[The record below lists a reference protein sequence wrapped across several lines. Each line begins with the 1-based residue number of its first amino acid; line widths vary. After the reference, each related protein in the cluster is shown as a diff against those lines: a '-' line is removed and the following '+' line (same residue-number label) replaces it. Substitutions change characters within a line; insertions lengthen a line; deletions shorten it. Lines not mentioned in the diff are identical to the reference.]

1 MCTQCVSNHAWSV
14 QHQQK
19 LPYYYPS
26 NHKGSV
32 RMAPLDEKSS
42 RRVIT
47 IEYLGKRRKAVML
60 LPFTYCL
67 IIQYYTLML
76 YIFQVCYGPNHLLY
90 SCFLSRI
97 KVILPVKWGS
107 SSNWIHL
114 WNMWVLS
121 FYFLQLENWYDIF
134 RPVDDL
140 AQIQKKSKRVIR
152 YE

>member
-1 MCTQCVSNHAWSV
+1 MGALSKRGTSPLCVSTQCVSNHAWSV

-76 YIFQVCYGPNHLLY
+76 YIYKFAMGQIICYIL

-97 KVILPVKWGS
+97 KVILQVKLGS

-114 WNMWVLS
+114 WNM
-121 FYFLQLENWYDIF
+121 YFHLIFSNWKTDMIF
-134 RPVDDL
+134 SD
-140 AQIQKKSKRVIR
+140 Q
-152 YE
+152 

>member
-47 IEYLGKRRKAVML
+47 IEYLGKTQSSNATAIYLLLDNTVLHPNAVH
-60 LPFTYCL
+60 
-67 IIQYYTLML
+67 I
-76 YIFQVCYGPNHLLY
+76 QVCYGPNHLLH
-90 SCFLSRI
+90 SCFLSGI
-97 KVILPVKWGS
+97 KVILQVKLGS

-114 WNMWVLS
+114 WNTNVLS
-121 FYFLQLENWYDIF
+121 FYFLHLENWYDIF

-140 AQIQKKSKRVIR
+140 AHIQKKSKRVIR

>member
-1 MCTQCVSNHAWSV
+1 MSTQCVSNHAWSV

-107 SSNWIHL
+107 SSNWIYL
-114 WNMWVLS
+114 WNTFFLFTPTGKLILS
-121 FYFLQLENWYDIF
+121 IF
-134 RPVDDL
+134 SDQKMIWPYT
-140 AQIQKKSKRVIR
+140 KKSKRVIR